1 MKTVVEFLRN
11 KGTDRLCYVGEL
23 ARLDRV
29 YGWSHQVVGPEVSTK
44 QAWQILDY
52 WKPDGCIVNNDALP
66 ADLTK
71 GIPTVYLHRDPKTL
85 SGKVALIRYDEHEIG
100 DLAVRELLQL
110 RLEHYAVVPDFA
122 QSYWSAEREA
132 GFLAAMQVNLK
143 GVSVFSPTGES
154 RREIGMRTQAISGWL
169 SSLPL
174 PLGVFAVNDEIA
186 RDVVSAMAS
195 VRASR
200 RVCSLER
207 SS

>member
-1 MKTVVEFLRN
+1 MLFPRTSRRGSRRF
-11 KGTDRLCYVGEL
+11 TFI
-23 ARLDRV
+23 A
-29 YGWSHQVVGPEVSTK
+29 
-44 QAWQILDY
+44 
-52 WKPDGCIVNNDALP
+52 
-66 ADLTK
+66 
-71 GIPTVYLHRDPKTL
+71 IPRKTL

-100 DLAVRELLQL
+100 DLAARELLQL

-174 PLGVFAVNDEIA
+174 SLGVFAVNDEIA